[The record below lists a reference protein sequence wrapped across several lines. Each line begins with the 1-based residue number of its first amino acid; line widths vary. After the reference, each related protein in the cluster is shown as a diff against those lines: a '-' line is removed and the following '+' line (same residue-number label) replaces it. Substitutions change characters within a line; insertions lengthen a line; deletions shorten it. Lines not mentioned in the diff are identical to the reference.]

1 MEHAE
6 RRRWCEKISAINEAM
21 NAGDNTRGPR
31 MVDLREIG

>member
-21 NAGDNTRGPR
+21 NANDGTNASRPID
-31 MVDLREIG
+31 MVALR

>member
-21 NAGDNTRGPR
+21 NAGENARNTRAI
-31 MVDLREIG
+31 DLREIG